1 MNNLDNENRLIKTQE
16 ELNQYM
22 EEVRLRGKSFEL
34 NPTTVTV
41 DWDDLD
47 PYDFNTEY
55 IKVIKENNHETLYR
69 IQYKDE

>member
-1 MNNLDNENRLIKTQE
+1 
-16 ELNQYM
+16 M